1 METSPAHNEPGLL
14 ARMLDWLKSYSAR
27 QEEMGRLTRGDV
39 ALMASDLG
47 LTEAELRDVMPRT
60 VDNRALME
68 RMLRARGLDPVRVRH
83 SFAALMREL
92 ELTCTRCPDTA
103 RCRRE
108 LDAGT
113 AALHCHEYCVN
124 ADTIDDLAEAQAP
137 R

>member
-1 METSPAHNEPGLL
+1 METSPAQTQPGVL
-14 ARMLDWLKSYSAR
+14 ARMLDWLKCYSAR
-27 QEEMGRLTRGDV
+27 QQEMRRLTRGDL

-47 LTEAELRDVMPRT
+47 LTEADLRDVMPRT
-60 VDNRALME
+60 ADNHALME
-68 RMLRARGLDPVRVRH
+68 RMLQARGLDPVTVRH
-83 SFAALMREL
+83 GFAVLMRDL
-92 ELTCTRCPDTA
+92 ELICTRCPDTA

-124 ADTIDDLAEAQAP
+124 ADTIDDLVEAQSA